1 MNQGSYIILQA
12 KLPRLLAGITLY
24 RSDWL
29 VPCSCTKLYS
39 VTLYSICSVSWVRC
53 TLRCTGTHTYTLCS
67 LRSTLQSLAFFIHD
81 YNIYWTWYRL
91 QCCPSSQ
98 SWICSGDIVLTQER
112 PTKSCM
118 RIHVIMSCKHDIVC
132 LYTKHVCVPYWSFLH
147 SIPVMR
153 CAQPCAKCTQPQWHH
168 DHHRLYSHCHLSA
181 WWKHQVLHHL

>member
-53 TLRCTGTHTYTLCS
+53 TLRCTDTHTYTLCS
-67 LRSTLQSLAFFIHD
+67 LRNTLQSLAFFIHD

-132 LYTKHVCVPYWSFLH
+132 LYTIMCVCPIDLSCTVFLSCLVDATSMTSWS
-147 SIPVMR
+147 S
-153 CAQPCAKCTQPQWHH
+153 
-168 DHHRLYSHCHLSA
+168 
-181 WWKHQVLHHL
+181 

>member
-1 MNQGSYIILQA
+1 M
-12 KLPRLLAGITLY
+12 
-24 RSDWL
+24 
-29 VPCSCTKLYS
+29 YS

-53 TLRCTGTHTYTLCS
+53 TLRCTDTHTYTLCS
-67 LRSTLQSLAFFIHD
+67 LRNTLQSLAFFIHD

-132 LYTKHVCVPYWSFLH
+132 LYTIMCVCPIDLSCTVFLSCLVH
-147 SIPVMR
+147 NLVQSVHNLNGILIIIGSIPTVTSLHGESTR
-153 CAQPCAKCTQPQWHH
+153 YCTISRQQFT
-168 DHHRLYSHCHLSA
+168 DLSII
-181 WWKHQVLHHL
+181 